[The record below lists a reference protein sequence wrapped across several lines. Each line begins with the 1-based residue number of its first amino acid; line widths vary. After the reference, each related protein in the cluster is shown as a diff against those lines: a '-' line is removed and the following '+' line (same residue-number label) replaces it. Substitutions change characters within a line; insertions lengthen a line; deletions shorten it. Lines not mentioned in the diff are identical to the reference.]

1 MQRMSGSRIMMH
13 MDPIPTPMNAG
24 PDIAIVQPRTPVK
37 TIGYATKQRYRI
49 PKIMLAPKYE

>member
-1 MQRMSGSRIMMH
+1 MSGSRIMMH

-37 TIGYATKQRYRI
+37 AMGYATKHS
-49 PKIMLAPKYE
+49 